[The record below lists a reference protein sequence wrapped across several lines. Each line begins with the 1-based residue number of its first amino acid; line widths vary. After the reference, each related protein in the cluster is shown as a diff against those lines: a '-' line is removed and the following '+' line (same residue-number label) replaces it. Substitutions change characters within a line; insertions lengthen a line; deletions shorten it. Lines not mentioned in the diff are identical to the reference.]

1 MAGAARKPRRPTSIQ
16 ARQGSCFM
24 SSTHAGSIGRKP
36 GIAGIFD
43 YRTRLTVSL
52 LAPVLLFFVVFNT
65 IPTLWLLGLSFYNYS
80 LTSGMPP
87 EFIGFRNFVQIF
99 NNRNGIWFDLSRTF
113 LFVGLGVTIQTSL
126 GLLLGF
132 LFWGSKAMPGRR
144 IALTMLFTP
153 MVLTPVATGTF
164 FRFIYDPDFGVL
176 NWLLHDLFGMQP
188 IAFLTNPATAYWSV
202 LAVDCWMWTPFM
214 TLMTLA
220 ALGSVPKAELEAAE
234 VDRIPWHKRLTLVVW
249 HHGKFILMLGVL
261 LRTID
266 SFKTLDLIIPMTKG
280 GPGQATRLVAMEL
293 NKQAFESFNIGWS
306 SAYSVLLLLVSIAMT
321 SVFIYILNLRRRR
334 RA

>member
-1 MAGAARKPRRPTSIQ
+1 MSASGYAPQDRRVLT
-16 ARQGSCFM
+16 
-24 SSTHAGSIGRKP
+24 
-36 GIAGIFD
+36 IA
-43 YRTRLTVSL
+43 L
-52 LAPVLLFFVVFNT
+52 LVPVLTLFIVFNT

-87 EFIGFRNFVQIF
+87 DFVGFRNFVQLY
-99 NNRNGIWFDLSRTF
+99 NNKNQIWADLARTF
-113 LFVGLGVTIQTSL
+113 MFVGAGVTIQTVL
-126 GLLLGF
+126 GVALGF
-132 LFWGSKAMPGRR
+132 LFWGSKEMPGRR
-144 IALTMLFTP
+144 LALTLLFAP

-164 FRFIYDPDFGVL
+164 FRFIYDPTFGVL
-176 NWLLHDLFGMQP
+176 NALLSP
-188 IAFLTNPATAYWSV
+188 IHGGNPIDFLGDPKLAYWSV

-234 VDRIPWHKRLTLVVW
+234 VDRLPWRQRVTLVIW

-280 GPGQATRLVAMEL
+280 GPGQTTRLVAVEL
-293 NKQAFESFNIGWS
+293 NKQSFESFNMGWS
-306 SAYSVLLLLVSIAMT
+306 STYSVLLLLISIAMT
-321 SVFIYILNLRRRR
+321 SAFIYVLNIRRRR
-334 RA
+334 G

>member
-1 MAGAARKPRRPTSIQ
+1 MSIALQRIPVAR
-16 ARQGSCFM
+16 
-24 SSTHAGSIGRKP
+24 
-36 GIAGIFD
+36 IFD
-43 YRTRLTVSL
+43 DRRALILAL
-52 LAPVLLFFVVFNT
+52 LAPVLAFFVVFNT
-65 IPTLWLLGLSFYNYS
+65 IPTLWLFGLSFYHYS

-87 EFIGFRNFVQIF
+87 EFIGFRNFLQLL
-99 NNRNGIWFDLSRTF
+99 NNKNNIWADLSRTF
-113 LFVGLGVTIQTSL
+113 TFVGCGVSIQTVL

-132 LFWGSKAMPGRR
+132 LFWNSKNMPGRR
-144 IALTMLFTP
+144 LALTMLFVP

-176 NWLLHDLFGMQP
+176 NFILSSLFGTQP
-188 IAFLTNPATAYWSV
+188 INFLGSPATAYWAV

-234 VDRIPWHKRLTLVVW
+234 IDRIPWVKRLTLVIW
-249 HHGKFILMLGVL
+249 HHGKFILMLGIL

-280 GPGQATRLVAMEL
+280 GPGQQTRLVALEL
-293 NKQAFESFNIGWS
+293 NKQAFESFNMGWS
-306 SAYSVLLLLVSIAMT
+306 SAYSVLLLLISIAMT
-321 SVFIYILNLRRRR
+321 SIFIFVLNLRRRR
-334 RA
+334 AA

>member
-1 MAGAARKPRRPTSIQ
+1 LTSTAEIRASRRSAVGRLFDHRGALVVA
-16 ARQGSCFM
+16 
-24 SSTHAGSIGRKP
+24 
-36 GIAGIFD
+36 
-43 YRTRLTVSL
+43 L
-52 LAPVLLFFVVFNT
+52 LAPVLAFFIVFNT

-87 EFIGFRNFVQIF
+87 EFIGFRNFWQILH
-99 NNRNGIWFDLSRTF
+99 NRNGVWFDLSRTF
-113 LFVGLGVTIQTSL
+113 VFVGLGVSIQTVL
-126 GLLLGF
+126 GVLLGF
-132 LFWGSKAMPGRR
+132 LFWGSKSMPGRR
-144 IALTMLFTP
+144 VALTLLFLP
-153 MVLTPVATGTF
+153 MVLTPVAAGTF

-176 NWLLHDLFGMQP
+176 NAILHGLFGARP
-188 IAFLTNPATAYWSV
+188 IAFLTEPDFAYWAV

-220 ALGSVPKAELEAAE
+220 ALGSVPKAELEAAA
-234 VDRIPWHKRLTLVVW
+234 VDRIPWRQRLTLVIW

-280 GPGQATRLVAMEL
+280 GPGQATRLVALEL
-293 NKQAFESFNIGWS
+293 NKQAFESFNMGWS
-306 SAYSVLLLLVSIAMT
+306 SAYSVLLLLISIAMT
-321 SVFIYILNLRRRR
+321 SVFIFILNLRRRR

>member
-1 MAGAARKPRRPTSIQ
+1 MSATAPGRNRFRVFDDRRVLIAA
-16 ARQGSCFM
+16 
-24 SSTHAGSIGRKP
+24 
-36 GIAGIFD
+36 
-43 YRTRLTVSL
+43 L
-52 LAPVLLFFVVFNT
+52 LAPVLTFFVVFNT

-87 EFIGFRNFVQIF
+87 EFVGFRNFEQIF
-99 NNRNGIWFDLSRTF
+99 NSRNAIWFDLSRTF
-113 LFVGLGVTIQTSL
+113 TFVLCGVGIQTLL
-126 GLLLGF
+126 GGALGF

-144 IALTMLFTP
+144 LALTLLFAP

-164 FRFIYDPDFGVL
+164 FRFIYDPTFGVI
-176 NWLLHDLFGMQP
+176 NAVARGLFDTQP
-188 IAFLTNPATAYWSV
+188 IDFLGDPQLAFWAV

-234 VDRIPWHKRLTLVVW
+234 IDRMPFHRRFTLVIW
-249 HHGKFILMLGVL
+249 HHGKFILMLGIL

-280 GPGQATRLVAMEL
+280 GPGQQTRLVALEL
-293 NKQAFESFNIGWS
+293 NKQAFESFNMGWS
-306 SAYSVLLLLVSIAMT
+306 SAYSVLLLLISIAMT
-321 SVFIYILNLRRRR
+321 SVFIFILHLRRRR
-334 RA
+334 QTE

>member
-1 MAGAARKPRRPTSIQ
+1 MTSTADVQIPRRS
-16 ARQGSCFM
+16 A
-24 SSTHAGSIGRKP
+24 AGRILDNRG
-36 GIAGIFD
+36 A
-43 YRTRLTVSL
+43 LVAVL
-52 LAPVLLFFVVFNT
+52 LAPVLTFFIVFNT

-80 LTSGMPP
+80 LTSGTPP
-87 EFIGFRNFVQIF
+87 EYIGFRNFWQIF
-99 NNRNGIWFDLSRTF
+99 HNRNGIWFDLSRTF
-113 LFVGLGVTIQTSL
+113 AFVGLGVSIQTAL
-126 GLLLGF
+126 GVALGF

-144 IALTMLFTP
+144 VALTLLFMP

-176 NWLLHDLFGMQP
+176 NAILHGMFGTPP
-188 IAFLTNPATAYWSV
+188 IAFLTEPDTAYWAV

-220 ALGSVPKAELEAAE
+220 ALGSVPKAELEAAA
-234 VDRIPWHKRLTLVVW
+234 VDRIPWRQRLSLVIW

-266 SFKTLDLIIPMTKG
+266 CFKTLDLIIPMTKG
-280 GPGQATRLVAMEL
+280 GPGQATRLVALEL
-293 NKQAFESFNIGWS
+293 NKQAFESFNMGWS
-306 SAYSVLLLLVSIAMT
+306 SAYSVILLLVSIAMT
-321 SVFIYILNLRRRR
+321 SVFIFILNLRRRR